1 MGGTMPILSRYML
14 RQFAPVFGLAL
25 TVFAGVLLMN
35 HFLRLFNMAVMKGIS
50 PLWIAGCFARLL
62 PFICSL
68 AVPMSFL
75 VAMLLALGQ
84 LSETGEITA
93 LRASGFSFAEMCWPF
108 LAVGVILSALL
119 LYVNHKAAPEGFHSF
134 RNQYLEAARQ
144 IARVDLEP
152 GSFVSLGPWKLY
164 AKEVDGKTGRLSG
177 VYLVRAEA
185 TKQAVRVNAA
195 RGTLSLERGKGVAL
209 TLEDGDL
216 QLPNPDPSRFTSGT
230 FKSYRVEV
238 PLTGAAA
245 ARDLDI
251 QEMNTSTL
259 RRKIR
264 DAATTPQ
271 HRLEYLVEI
280 AVRSAGA
287 LTPFVFFW
295 IAAPLGMTMGRHS
308 RGLSFAASLGILF
321 GFYGLLAV
329 GIGMGRRDEH
339 LSSVAPWAADAAALA
354 VGVYLTRKSM
364 AK

>member
-1 MGGTMPILSRYML
+1 MPILSRYML
-14 RQFAPVFGLAL
+14 KQFLPVFALAL
-25 TVFAGVLLMN
+25 SVFAGVLLMN

-50 PLWIAGCFARLL
+50 PLWIAGCFARLF

-84 LSETGEITA
+84 LSESGEITA
-93 LRASGFSFAEMCWPF
+93 LRASGFSFGEMAWPF
-108 LAVGVILSALL
+108 MVVGVVLSAVL

-134 RNQYLEAARQ
+134 RDQYIEAARQ

-152 GSFVSLGPWKLY
+152 GSFVTLGPWKLY
-164 AKEVDGKTGRLSG
+164 AKEVDAKSGKLGG
-177 VYLVRAEA
+177 VYLVRTEA
-185 TKQAVRVNAA
+185 AKQAVRVNAA
-195 RGTLSLERGKGVAL
+195 RGTLTLSRGRGVSL

-230 FKSYRVEV
+230 FKRYVVEV
-238 PLTGAAA
+238 PLTGQQA

-259 RRKIR
+259 RRKIA
-264 DAATTPQ
+264 DPDTTSQ
-271 HRLEYLVEI
+271 HKLEYMVEI

-295 IAAPLGMTMGRHS
+295 VAAPLGMTMGRHS

-321 GFYGLLAV
+321 GFYGLLAL
-329 GIGMGRRDEH
+329 GIGLGRRDAA
-339 LSSVAPWAADAAALA
+339 LSSVAPWFADLAALA
-354 VGVYLTRKSM
+354 VGVYLTRQSM